1 MNQPNT
7 PKPVNVYM
15 FVDALGWEIVRRH
28 HFMESEFPFRGGV
41 KMQFGYSSTAIPT
54 ILSGEPPARHGHFSF
69 FYYDP
74 QHTPFKS
81 FRWIKYFFGAG
92 LHPRCILNRGR
103 VRHKLSKWVAKWKGY
118 TGYFQLYNVP
128 FEKLRYF
135 DYCEKY
141 DIFAK
146 NGLAPV
152 RNLRDELEDSG
163 LRFLISDWHKDEAA
177 NLADARAAF
186 EKGAV
191 DFAFLYTADF
201 DGFLHDHVGDEAAI
215 GQKLEY
221 YAAEIRTLL
230 DALKKGGRPYTFTVI
245 SDHGMTAKTG
255 TVDLMKAV
263 DGLGLKFGADYAAFY
278 DSTLVRLWY
287 LRDGAREKIR
297 ARLGQP
303 DCRGHFLTPE
313 EKHGYGIDFPGDK
326 FGQDIFLT
334 EAGVQIEPCDL
345 GRKAMPGM
353 HGFSPEDKD
362 SYASCLSTAQPR
374 FAPAQVRDFFHLMKA
389 DILEARPHA

>member
-1 MNQPNT
+1 MNSNSAQ
-7 PKPVNVYM
+7 KPVHVYM

-28 HFMESEFPFRGGV
+28 HFMAEQFPYRKAV

-54 ILSGEPPARHGHFSF
+54 ILSGESPAKHGHFSF

-74 QHTPFKS
+74 ENTPFKS
-81 FRWIKYFFGAG
+81 FRWIKWFFGAG
-92 LHPRCILNRGR
+92 LHPKCILNRGR

-135 DYCEKY
+135 DYCEKT

-146 NGLAPV
+146 DGMLPV
-152 RNLRDELEDSG
+152 RNLRDELEAAKVPYLMSNW
-163 LRFLISDWHKDEAA
+163 RRTEAE
-177 NLADARAAF
+177 NLAEAGAAF
-186 EKGAV
+186 AKGAV
-191 DFAFLYTADF
+191 DFAFIYTADF
-201 DGFLHDHVGDEAAI
+201 DGFLHDNVCDEAAI
-215 GQKLEY
+215 GQ
-221 YAAEIRTLL
+221 TLKRYEHAIDGL
-230 DALKKGGRPYTFTVI
+230 LAALKAGGRPFQFTVI

-255 TVDLMKAV
+255 VVDLMKAV
-263 DGLGLKFGADYAAFY
+263 DELGLAFGKDYAAFY

-287 LRDGAREKIR
+287 FNEAAKQTIR
-297 ARLGQP
+297 ARLERP
-303 DCRGHFLTPE
+303 DCRGAFVTAE
-313 EKHGYGIDFPGDK
+313 EKRGYGIDFPGDK

-345 GRKAMPGM
+345 GRKAMAGM

-362 SYASCLSTAQPR
+362 SYAAILSTAPAR
-374 FAPAQVRDFFHLMKA
+374 FDPEQVRDFFRLMKA
-389 DILEARPHA
+389 DILDTRTHA